1 MPRKNVGPPAASGS
15 VASYKYPNKRK
26 NIPPAGLAA
35 QGTLQEAP
43 KLRYQFNP
51 HLPPALR
58 SATDATETD
67 GLPELLQISRKRALT
82 DDEARKVIDPRG
94 NEGMRVME
102 MP

>member
-1 MPRKNVGPPAASGS
+1 MARNKTAQSPPGDP
-15 VASYKYPNKRK
+15 VASYKFPTKRK

-43 KLRYQFNP
+43 RLRYEYNP

-67 GLPELLQISRKRALT
+67 RLPELLQTSRKRALN
-82 DDEARKVIDPRG
+82 DDPNACRRAPQKRAVA
-94 NEGMRVME
+94 
-102 MP
+102 